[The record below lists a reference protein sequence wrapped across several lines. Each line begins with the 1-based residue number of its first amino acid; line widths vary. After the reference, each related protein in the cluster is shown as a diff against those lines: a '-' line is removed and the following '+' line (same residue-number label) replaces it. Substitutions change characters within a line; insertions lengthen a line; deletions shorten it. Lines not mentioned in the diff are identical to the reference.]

1 MAKIFSVEKLSL
13 NGDNIRI
20 KSSDTNKFEITDS
33 NDSVLMSKSTIE
45 SDIASLSTLESQ
57 DVSTVNSSIASLSTL
72 ESEDVSTVNSS
83 IASLSTLESEDVS
96 TVNSS
101 IASLST
107 LESEDISTVN
117 SSIGS
122 VVELI
127 GDNDVVAIET
137 GLASGSSS
145 VAVDFGRQF
154 TSEPAVT
161 VTMVAGTGDPIIG
174 CQLSDMSTGSCTVQF
189 ADDIP
194 NNNYKLKV
202 LASI

>member
-1 MAKIFSVEKLSL
+1 M
-13 NGDNIRI
+13 
-20 KSSDTNKFEITDS
+20 
-33 NDSVLMSKSTIE
+33 E
-45 SDIASLSTLESQ
+45 SD

-72 ESEDVSTVNSS
+72 ESDDVSTVNSS
-83 IASLSTLESEDVS
+83 IASLSTLESDDVS

-107 LESEDISTVN
+107 LESDDVSTVN
-117 SSIGS
+117 SSIASLSTLESDDVSTVNSSISS
-122 VVELI
+122 VVDLI

-137 GLASGSSS
+137 GLSSGDSS
-145 VAVDFGRQF
+145 VDINFGRNF
-154 TSEPAVT
+154 STEPAVT

-174 CQLSDMSTGSCTVQF
+174 CQLSDMDTGSCKVQF

-194 NNNYKLKV
+194 NGNYKLKV